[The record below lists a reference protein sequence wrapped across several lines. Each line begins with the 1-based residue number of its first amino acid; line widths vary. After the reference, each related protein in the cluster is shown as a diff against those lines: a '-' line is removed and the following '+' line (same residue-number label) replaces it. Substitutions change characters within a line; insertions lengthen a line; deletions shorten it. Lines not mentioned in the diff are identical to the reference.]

1 LTADADA
8 PKLRLGYGLQRVS
21 AEASSNFGPG
31 FSAGWAIARIV
42 SDRVTAA
49 PAQTIETRV
58 PARLD
63 RLPWGWF
70 HTLVVVALGITWV
83 LDGLEVTL
91 AGAVAGAL
99 EASPRLN
106 FTASDVG
113 LGSSFYVIGAVVGA
127 LYFGWLT
134 DRLGRRKLF
143 FITLTLY
150 LVATAATAFSWNL
163 VSFCL
168 FRFLTGAGIGGE
180 YSAINST
187 IQEMIPARY
196 RGATDLAINGSFWI
210 GGALGAASAI
220 VLLDPVL
227 FGPDIG
233 WRLAFFIG
241 AVLGLFI
248 LFLRQWIPESPRWL
262 VIHNREREAEHL
274 TGIIEAGFERRGR
287 KLDDARDLAPI
298 RLNPRSHTPLD
309 EVIHT
314 LFVVH
319 RTRAVVGLTLM
330 AAQAFFYN
338 AIFFTYAL
346 VLTTF
351 YGIPVQN
358 VGWYILPFAL
368 GNVLGPLS
376 LGRLFDVIGR
386 KPMIAFT
393 YGISGLLLA
402 LTGFLFARGLL
413 DATEQ
418 TIAWTIIFFFASAAA
433 SSAYLTVSETFPVEI
448 RALAIA
454 VFYAAGTAL
463 GGAGA
468 PYLFGALIATGSRE
482 AVVSGYYLGAGLM
495 MVAAVVAAI
504 FGVAAERKPLEEVAR
519 PLSAAGD

>member
-1 LTADADA
+1 MGA
-8 PKLRLGYGLQRVS
+8 GLVH
-21 AEASSNFGPG
+21 AG
-31 FSAGWAIARIV
+31 FTSE
-42 SDRVTAA
+42 RVTAA

-99 EASPRLN
+99 EASPSLN

-143 FITLTLY
+143 FVTLSLY

-163 VSFCL
+163 ASFCL

-210 GGALGAASAI
+210 GGALGAVSAI
-220 VLLDPVL
+220 VLLDPAL
-227 FGPDIG
+227 FDPDIG

-241 AVLGLFI
+241 AVLGLGI

-274 TGIIEAGFERRGR
+274 TGMIEAGFERRGA

-298 RLNPRSHTPLD
+298 RFHPRTHTPLD
-309 EVIHT
+309 EVFHT

-319 RTRAVVGLTLM
+319 RTRALVGLTLM

-351 YGIPVQN
+351 YGVPARD

-368 GNVLGPLS
+368 GNVLGPLC

-402 LTGFLFARGLL
+402 LTGYLFARGFL

-482 AVVSGYYLGAGLM
+482 AVVGGYYLGAGLM
-495 MVAAVVAAI
+495 IFAAVIAAI
-504 FGVAAERKPLEEVAR
+504 FGIAAERKPLEEVAR
-519 PLSAAGD
+519 PLSAADD